1 MLQYLQNY
9 FHQSDGLFFSIPMK
23 AGVLKRLQALLQAS
37 QSPMLDPARDFSL
50 PAFDIDLDSML
61 LDMDGLQQA
70 SSFGEAVKHVLFFQ
84 IVRASPKRVVRA
96 VVDGELGFSSGDI
109 VIAPH
114 HALVVDGAQRAVVV
128 DSSALGCV
136 NHGDKQPFVLSLH
149 SFSCEELLQIYKW
162 QADDT
167 LVYGL
172 WGHHSGFVSSLA
184 PDTRELLPSIL
195 RDLLMH
201 QDGGY
206 VLDQRQSGADQKQA
220 CLEALQA
227 VGVVRAGLNDA
238 RFPIWFLAEASIPAV
253 KAGYRVASPQ
263 HALAI
268 QNEIPLRERS
278 VWELLVILDQD
289 GWEHKVKNTSSND
302 EPYVPGS
309 GEKLWYSKP
318 GDDTVSFWYL
328 LALAQGEHTIP
339 HWQKSGFYQSLVEGE
354 AMQRRPPRRRPLPIE
369 NVDDDAWDLALPLE
383 QSTCRKRQK
392 QLGASTQH
400 PQLHAIEDVAP
411 GDDLD
416 MSLFGPSSDEEH
428 SSQVAGFEPHVPEST
443 SAVVPTL
450 VSSHDAVSAAGPEG
464 PQSPKEISGSPKSG
478 SSSSSSSTGS
488 SSSSSSNDT
497 KSGSSSSSSSSSE
510 AEEAEEPDPSGQP
523 RGSGCAPVPK
533 AAPMPVPIGAG
544 AQGPH
549 SKERAFNPRAGFDYG
564 LGHAV
569 RTYKDGEPIGWEMN
583 CGHPCHTARQCRKN
597 LKETTKSRSA
607 EQTMRLLKWW
617 IIRGMH
623 TQSSDEHMKDV
634 WSELLREA
642 SSGYLEEPPD
652 RPPLEYTG
660 VDGQRHTWAGKRSV

>member
-1 MLQYLQNY
+1 
-9 FHQSDGLFFSIPMK
+9 
-23 AGVLKRLQALLQAS
+23 
-37 QSPMLDPARDFSL
+37 
-50 PAFDIDLDSML
+50 ML
-61 LDMDGLQQA
+61 LA
-70 SSFGEAVKHVLFFQ
+70 
-84 IVRASPKRVVRA
+84 
-96 VVDGELGFSSGDI
+96 
-109 VIAPH
+109 
-114 HALVVDGAQRAVVV
+114 
-128 DSSALGCV
+128 
-136 NHGDKQPFVLSLH
+136 H
-149 SFSCEELLQIYKW
+149 SMHW
-162 QADDT
+162 Q
-167 LVYGL
+167 
-172 WGHHSGFVSSLA
+172 F
-184 PDTRELLPSIL
+184 
-195 RDLLMH
+195 
-201 QDGGY
+201 
-206 VLDQRQSGADQKQA
+206 K
-220 CLEALQA
+220 
-227 VGVVRAGLNDA
+227 
-238 RFPIWFLAEASIPAV
+238 
-253 KAGYRVASPQ
+253 
-263 HALAI
+263 
-268 QNEIPLRERS
+268 IPLRERS

-642 SSGYLEEPPD
+642 SSGDLEEPPD